1 MYKFFNSQLK
11 KIMIK
16 NIDNI
21 FILFYVEK
29 KKSSTLHRSKLN
41 QISLFVFENQN
52 AWWVK
57 NKFLL

>member
-52 AWWVK
+52 AW
-57 NKFLL
+57 